1 MMRSRFVRLVALA
14 AAGSLLLAAC
24 GGGDDDSGDGGGNA
38 GQIVADGSSTV
49 FPLTQAAGEAYSG
62 ENADVKVSVGES
74 GTGGGFEKFCN
85 GETDLSNA
93 SREIK
98 DEEKAIC
105 DENGVAFADLQVAN
119 DGIAIVVNS
128 DNDWVDCLTVEQL
141 NTIWAAG
148 SEGKVSTWKDVDPS
162 FPDEKLEL
170 FGPGTDSG
178 TFDFFTKAIN
188 GEEKSSR
195 TDYSATEDDNV
206 TVQGVQGATG
216 ALGYFGLSYFEQN
229 QDALKLLGIDAGDGC
244 VTPDRE
250 TVQSGEYMPLSRPLY
265 VYVSKESF
273 ARDEV
278 RGFMDY
284 FLANID
290 SLAEQALFVPM
301 TADQKKASEDALAK
315 LEA

>member
-105 DENGVAFADLQVAN
+105 DENGVTYADLQVAN

-141 NTIWAAG
+141 NTIWAAA

-206 TVQGVQGATG
+206 TVQGVQGAAWG
-216 ALGYFGLSYFEQN
+216 LGYFGLSYFEQN

-244 VTPDRE
+244 VTPSRE
-250 TVQSGEYMPLSRPLY
+250 TVQSGEYTPLSRPLY

-290 SLAEQALFVPM
+290 SLTEQALFVPM

>member
-105 DENGVAFADLQVAN
+105 DENGVTYADLQVAN

-128 DNDWVDCLTVEQL
+128 DNDWVDCLTVEQV
-141 NTIWAAG
+141 NTIWAAA

-206 TVQGVQGATG
+206 TVQGVQGAAG
-216 ALGYFGLSYFEQN
+216 GLGYFGLSYFEQN

-244 VTPDRE
+244 VTPSRE
-250 TVQSGEYMPLSRPLY
+250 TVQSGEYTPLSRPLY